1 MQEKRTS
8 GLRLVDSALKARSSN
23 AGGAP
28 GALARPPSCW
38 TGETPVAPLPL
49 LYSDPVLPEP
59 SSIRSLFLAGPAGR
73 LEALL
78 NAGSRDATHA
88 AVVCHPHPLY
98 GGTLHNKV
106 VFHAMKA
113 LNSFGFPVLRFNFR
127 GTGLSEGEH
136 SSGIGEVED
145 VRAAL
150 DWLEREFTLPV
161 IFAGFSFGAVV
172 GLRAAY
178 TDDRVNA
185 LIALGLPAVA
195 VEDRNE
201 DRLYDFEFLRACA
214 KPKLFVSGSRDQFG
228 PPGKLEALVST
239 FADPKKLV
247 RIEAGDHFFEG
258 RLREMRE
265 AIEMWVKENTKIVAD

>member
-1 MQEKRTS
+1 V
-8 GLRLVDSALKARSSN
+8 LH
-23 AGGAP
+23 
-28 GALARPPSCW
+28 
-38 TGETPVAPLPL
+38 ET
-49 LYSDPVLPEP
+49 

-78 NAGSRDATHA
+78 NAGSPYATHA

-106 VFHAMKA
+106 VFHTMKA

-127 GTGLSEGEH
+127 GAGLSEGEH
-136 SSGIGEVED
+136 ANGIGEVED

-150 DWLEREFTLPV
+150 DWLERECALPV
-161 IFAGFSFGAVV
+161 IFAGFSFGAAV

-178 TDDRVNA
+178 ADDRVCA
-185 LIALGLPAVA
+185 VIALGLPAVA
-195 VEDRNE
+195 VEGRV
-201 DRLYDFEFLRACA
+201 YDFEFLRECI

-228 PPGKLEALVST
+228 PAGKLEALIQT

-247 RIEAGDHFFEG
+247 RIDAGDHFFEG
-258 RLREMRE
+258 RLKELRA
-265 AIEMWVKENTKIVAD
+265 AIEEWIRERLLVK

>member
-1 MQEKRTS
+1 
-8 GLRLVDSALKARSSN
+8 
-23 AGGAP
+23 
-28 GALARPPSCW
+28 
-38 TGETPVAPLPL
+38 
-49 LYSDPVLPEP
+49 VLPET

-73 LEALL
+73 LETLL
-78 NAGSRDATHA
+78 NAGSPVATHV

-113 LNSFGFPVLRFNFR
+113 LNGFGFPVLRFNFR

-136 SSGIGEVED
+136 AGGIGETED
-145 VRAAL
+145 VRSAL

-161 IFAGFSFGAVV
+161 IFAGFSFGAAV
-172 GLRAAY
+172 GLRTAY
-178 TDDRVNA
+178 SDDRVRA
-185 LIALGLPAVA
+185 LIALGLPAVPA
-195 VEDRNE
+195 EDRV
-201 DRLYDFEFLRACA
+201 YDFGFLRECV

-228 PPGKLEALVST
+228 PAGKLEALVST

-265 AIEMWVKENTKIVAD
+265 AIETWLREITPIR